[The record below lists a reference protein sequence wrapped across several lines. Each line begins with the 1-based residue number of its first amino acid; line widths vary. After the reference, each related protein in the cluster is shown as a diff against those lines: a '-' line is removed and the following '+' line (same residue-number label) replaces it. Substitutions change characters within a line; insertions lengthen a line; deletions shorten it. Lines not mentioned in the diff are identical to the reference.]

1 MRLPRPLRDFEAVVS
16 LVRHLRD
23 AISPFGAW
31 AGAIMTSIAG
41 TFGVILGAPAWV
53 HTAFVLGLFLSVLA
67 IWDFRM
73 RRKETKVSASGKPGW
88 EIAGARKKN
97 FTLKEAAA
105 LIAGVDM
112 ALPLT
117 GLARDE
123 HEALCQDA
131 ENGTL
136 PVLIPKGKE
145 FAPVYGGRP
154 IVQELALKVQKKF
167 HKDIFQKV
175 KVERESLRDYIRSQD
190 RPVPKFLSER
200 FDQAVTL
207 KPPTADR

>member
-1 MRLPRPLRDFEAVVS
+1 M
-16 LVRHLRD
+16 
-23 AISPFGAW
+23 
-31 AGAIMTSIAG
+31 
-41 TFGVILGAPAWV
+41 
-53 HTAFVLGLFLSVLA
+53 
-67 IWDFRM
+67 
-73 RRKETKVSASGKPGW
+73 
-88 EIAGARKKN
+88 
-97 FTLKEAAA
+97 
-105 LIAGVDM
+105 
-112 ALPLT
+112 
-117 GLARDE
+117 
-123 HEALCQDA
+123 
-131 ENGTL
+131 
-136 PVLIPKGKE
+136 LIPKGKE

>member
-1 MRLPRPLRDFEAVVS
+1 MRKPVAAV
-16 LVRHLRD
+16 LVE
-23 AISPFGAW
+23 
-31 AGAIMTSIAG
+31 MVIAAVG
-41 TFGVILGAPAWV
+41 FFVEERFAVPGDILWLGVV
-53 HTAFVLGLFLSVLA
+53 VLGTLA
-67 IWDFRM
+67 IGVLYRPELIRWVRGLS
-73 RRKETKVSASGKPGW
+73 KTSARGKPGW

-123 HEALCQDA
+123 YEALCRDA

-136 PVLIPKGKE
+136 PVLIPRGKA
-145 FAPVYGGRP
+145 FAPVHGGRP
-154 IVQELALKVQKKF
+154 IVQKLALKVQKKF
-167 HKDIFQKV
+167 HKDILQKV

-190 RPVPKFLSER
+190 RPVPEFLSER
-200 FDQAVTL
+200 FD
-207 KPPTADR
+207 